1 VAFVERCLAPYS
13 EMELEQSIRERRSTK
28 SFLEAPLD
36 DATLRRLFEQVRP
49 SPSSFNLQHARF
61 VVVREKAKRAAL
73 RAASYGQKHV
83 EECGAVV
90 VVAGKLTAHE
100 DVERVQ
106 QHVPDLALRA
116 KLVKTITGYY
126 KDQPAF
132 QRDEAIRSGALASMT
147 LMLVAQSM
155 GLATCPMIGFDPKKV
170 AEIAGLDANHIPVL
184 LVVLGKPGPGA
195 PFPTSR
201 LPLEET
207 VKLETLGGPGLR

>member
-1 VAFVERCLAPYS
+1 MDTEDAIRARRSMKSFVE
-13 EMELEQSIRERRSTK
+13 Q
-28 SFLEAPLD
+28 PLD
-36 DATLRRLFEQVRP
+36 DATLRRLFELVRL

-61 VVVREKAKRAAL
+61 VVVRDKARRAAL

-90 VVAGKLTAHE
+90 IVAGKLRAHE

-106 QHVPDLALRA
+106 QHVPDPALRA
-116 KLVKTITGYY
+116 KLVRTITGYY
-126 KDQPAF
+126 KDNPAF
-132 QRDEAIRSGALASMT
+132 QRDEAIRSGSLASMT

-155 GLATCPMIGFDPKKV
+155 GLVTCPMIGFDPGKV
-170 AEIAGLDANHIPVL
+170 AEIVRLPEDHVAVMLI
-184 LVVLGKPGPGA
+184 VLGRPGPGA

-207 VKLETLGGPGLR
+207 VRLETVDGPGLR

>member
-1 VAFVERCLAPYS
+1 
-13 EMELEQSIRERRSTK
+13 MELEQAIRERRSMK
-28 SFLEAPLD
+28 SLVDEPLD
-36 DATLRRLFEQVRP
+36 DATLLRLFELVRL
-49 SPSSFNLQHARF
+49 SPSSFNLQHTRF
-61 VVVREKAKRAAL
+61 VVVRDKAKRAAL
-73 RAASYGQKHV
+73 RAAAYGQRHV

-90 VVAGKLTAHE
+90 IVAGKLTAHE

-106 QHVPDLALRA
+106 QHVPDPALRA

-126 KDQPAF
+126 KDDPRL
-132 QRDEAIRSGALASMT
+132 QRDEAIRSGALSSMT

-155 GLATCPMIGFDPKKV
+155 GLATCPMIGFDAEKV
-170 AEIAGLDANHIPVL
+170 AAIAGLPDGFIPVL
-184 LVVLGKPGPGA
+184 LIVLGKPGPGA

>member
-1 VAFVERCLAPYS
+1 
-13 EMELEQSIRERRSTK
+13 MDLEQAIRSRRSMK
-28 SFLEAPLD
+28 SFVDAPLD
-36 DATLRRLFEQVRP
+36 DATLKRLFELVRL

-61 VVVREKAKRAAL
+61 VVVRGKEKRAAL
-73 RAASYGQKHV
+73 RAAAYGQKHV

-90 VVAGKLTAHE
+90 VVAGKLHAHE

-126 KDQPAF
+126 KDHPQF

-147 LMLVAQSM
+147 LMLVAESM
-155 GLATCPMIGFDPKKV
+155 GLRTCPMIGFDPKKV
-170 AEIAGLDANHIPVL
+170 AEIVALDEGHIAVL
-184 LVVLGKPGPGA
+184 MIVLGKPGPGQ

-201 LPLEET
+201 LAVSET
-207 VKLETLGGPGLR
+207 VRLETLGGPGLR